1 MVKEEEWVNPQ
12 IIEFNLSKWD
22 KEKMTHYIGFYNGLY
37 FGCAV
42 NATDI
47 TGLEI
52 ARAVL
57 DVELKKKFYSS
68 RLSKSECTINDKK
81 VTFYISV
88 RRTEV
93 AYALPR

>member
-1 MVKEEEWVNPQ
+1 MGKSADYRIPFIQMGQRKNDS
-12 IIEFNLSKWD
+12 L
-22 KEKMTHYIGFYNGLY
+22 YRFYNGLY

-47 TGLEI
+47 SDLEI

-81 VTFYISV
+81 VTFYISG